1 MQTASFNLSSSSL
14 SYILNLT
21 MTLTTQNLLAAQP
34 VEDDDSDDEYNDGPA
49 HSPFHSFAIIQKDP
63 TREAFDEIIADAE
76 SNKLRLG
83 DKAYREAFKQ
93 KYQQHFEG
101 RVPPENQTLL
111 HLVANRVGHR
121 GLTLLLIKNSP
132 HLLNMADDN
141 GKTPLYI
148 AITRKNENVLRAI
161 VDKFNGDL
169 DQLLARACD
178 HGRNSIH
185 AAILHNLPE
194 QHTLALIQ
202 RASEATLCAGDHDG
216 LTALHLAIQYDRC
229 SASQQRVVEALL
241 QRADACLD
249 QFTINPPE
257 LSVYEYHYH
266 TRTDATQ
273 KSGLDTGRAGEP
285 SGTPQPANAN
295 HGKSPTGRVG
305 HLPDS
310 LPHLH
315 NVESAR
321 GRTTNHGPAKKGGDV
336 DAQRGREMIREQ
348 SNAPSTR
355 NMDPPPQDRTTG
367 VKRDVNKEWA
377 DRIIQGIKLHY
388 LRSTFRTPDRPQPRD
403 QSQALRFLHGS
414 NIEDWN
420 LYFDYSKGVSPV
432 HRSSFEQSFAH
443 MRFDSVLRYVAFN
456 KIELHSSGN
465 TTSKLHA
472 KRLAQQSKPGRGRT
486 DLIFFFNWLRDKS
499 VKHILK
505 VVVDDWPESPHSD
518 KAIEDSLKNFE
529 IESLEWRKSD
539 ICPETLFVACRE
551 ARHLHLWW
559 SGNRAILRAWSDPDG
574 LVRLEKLKTIQLL
587 WNSAEVLEPADR
599 IQSYVEDFKRRLRK
613 AVRNYELEKQGI
625 TSARPQNDK
634 GVPVPGIRRTVTGDR
649 LAMDGPVRTITVEAI
664 EENMSREDNGSSS
677 GTRAKPMR
685 AANQRNLSAH
695 KWLNCMDAFADEI
708 QNVPVP
714 PTQHKLLKKDIT
726 VALIDDGVNIDTP
739 TIAGKVI
746 GGATFDRGEPDE
758 NGPSPY
764 FISASGHG
772 TVMADM
778 ICRVCPT
785 AKLYVFK
792 LETHLSQD
800 PLADGQT
807 HNQIVARSATQ
818 SIDAAVARGVDIISI
833 SWTVKKP
840 KERER
845 DADLKD
851 LGDAIKR
858 ALDAGIL
865 VFCAA
870 GDAGNFSDEE
880 YPYEFDRS
888 RIIRIGAATDDGRPW
903 ERSGDTHSLNF
914 IFPGC
919 SVVSRHGTSNSAIP
933 SHFQENT
940 GSSVATALAAGLAA
954 LVLHVVR
961 LAAMFGER
969 EREMVKGGGGTAV
982 NGVGSGAAGAVVEA
996 GRLATLK
1003 DYRNMKLVFQKI
1015 GVDREIGKFIEVWE
1029 YFEGPTEGLR
1039 VGGAGKAWEVVTGLA
1054 VRFVSSM
1061 KL

>member
-1 MQTASFNLSSSSL
+1 M
-14 SYILNLT
+14 
-21 MTLTTQNLLAAQP
+21 MTLTTQDLPPAQS
-34 VEDDDSDDEYNDGPA
+34 VEVDDSDEEYDDGPA
-49 HSPFHSFAIIQKDP
+49 HNPFHSFAIIQKDP
-63 TREAFDEIIADAE
+63 TKEAFDQILADAE
-76 SNKLRLG
+76 SNELRLG

-93 KYQQHFEG
+93 KYQQYFEG
-101 RVPPENQTLL
+101 RVAPENQTLL

-132 HLLNMADDN
+132 QLLSVADDN
-141 GKTPLYI
+141 GKTPLWI

-161 VDKFNGDL
+161 VEKFNGDL
-169 DQLLARACD
+169 DSLLARTCD

-185 AAILHNLPE
+185 AAIIHNLPE
-194 QHTLALIQ
+194 QHTLHLIQ
-202 RASEATLCAGDHDG
+202 RASKGTLCAGDYDG
-216 LTALHLAIQYDRC
+216 LTPLHLAIQYDRC
-229 SASQQRVVEALL
+229 SASQQRIVEALL
-241 QRADACLD
+241 QRADECLD
-249 QFTINPPE
+249 QFTINPSQ
-257 LSVYEYHYH
+257 LSVYEYHYY
-266 TRTDATQ
+266 TRPDAERKT
-273 KSGLDTGRAGEP
+273 GLLAGQAGEP
-285 SGTPQPANAN
+285 NGTSQSSNQN
-295 HGKSPTGRVG
+295 RGKSPSGRVG
-305 HLPDS
+305 HLPDNV
-310 LPHLH
+310 PHLH
-315 NVESAR
+315 NVESSR
-321 GRTTNHGPAKKGGDV
+321 GRTTNHAPGKKGGDV
-336 DAQRGREMIREQ
+336 EPQRGREAIREQ

-355 NMDPPPQDRTTG
+355 IMDPPPPGPING
-367 VKRDVNKEWA
+367 VKRDVNREWA

-388 LRSTFRTPDRPQPRD
+388 LRSTFQTPDRPQPRD

-414 NIEDWN
+414 NIQDWN
-420 LYFDYSKGVSPV
+420 LYFDYSKAASPV
-432 HRSSFEQSFAH
+432 TRKNFEQSFAH

-456 KIELHSSGN
+456 KIELDSPGN
-465 TTSKLHA
+465 NTSKLHA
-472 KRLAQQSKPGRGRT
+472 KRLAQQPRPGRGRV
-486 DLIFFFNWLRDKS
+486 DLVFFFNWLREKS

-505 VVVDDWPESPHSD
+505 VVVDDWPERPHSD
-518 KAIEDSLKNFE
+518 KAIEDSLKHFE

-539 ICPETLFVACRE
+539 ICPETLFVACQHV
-551 ARHLHLWW
+551 RHLHLWW
-559 SGNRAILRAWSDPDG
+559 SGNRAVLRAWSEPDG
-574 LVRLEKLKTIQLL
+574 LVRLEKLKTIHLL

-625 TSARPQNDK
+625 TAAARPQNDK
-634 GVPVPGIRRTVTGDR
+634 AVPVPGIRRTVTGDR
-649 LAMDGPVRTITVEAI
+649 PAMDGPVRTITVETI
-664 EENMSREDNGSSS
+664 EENFSRGDSGSAS

-685 AANQRNLSAH
+685 VANQRNLSAH
-695 KWLNCMDAFADEI
+695 KWLNCMDAFADGI
-708 QNVPVP
+708 QGVEVP
-714 PTQHKLLKKDIT
+714 PTQQKLLLKDIT
-726 VALIDDGVNIDTP
+726 VALIDDGVNIDTSS
-739 TIAGKVI
+739 IGGKVI

-792 LETHLSQD
+792 LETHPSPDSLV
-800 PLADGQT
+800 DGQT

-818 SIDAAVARGVDIISI
+818 SVDAAVARGVDIISI

-840 KERER
+840 KKRER

-851 LGDAIKR
+851 LGDAIRR

-903 ERSGDTHSLNF
+903 ERSGDTHNLDF

-919 SVVSRHGTSNSAIP
+919 SVVSRHETINSSIP

-961 LAAMFGER
+961 LAAIFGEN
-969 EREMVKGGGGTAV
+969 EREKVKSGGGTAV
-982 NGVGSGAAGAVVEA
+982 NGVGSGAAGPVVEA
-996 GRLATLK
+996 KKLGDLK
-1003 DYRNMKLVFQKI
+1003 DHTNMKLVFQKM

-1039 VGGAGKAWEVVTGLA
+1039 MGGKAPEVVTGLA

-1061 KL
+1061 KG